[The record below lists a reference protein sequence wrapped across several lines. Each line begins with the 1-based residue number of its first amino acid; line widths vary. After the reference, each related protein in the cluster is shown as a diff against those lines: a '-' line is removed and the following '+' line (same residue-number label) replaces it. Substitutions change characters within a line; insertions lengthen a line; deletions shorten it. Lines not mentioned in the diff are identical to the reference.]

1 MIVKSLSRSQ
11 KESGFLLS
19 RKWNRRN
26 IVRNG
31 AQPQANT
38 VA

>member
-1 MIVKSLSRSQ
+1 MIVKSLSRRL
-11 KESGFLLS
+11 KESGLLLS
-19 RKWNRRN
+19 RKRKRRN